1 MLIVQ
6 FRDIDGK
13 TRVGV
18 VSNNGM
24 SLRPVCNA
32 GSLYQLAIDA
42 IRHKTALINL
52 INDYGFEK
60 EVDYEEVASSGRLLL
75 PLIHPDP
82 AHLLITGTG
91 LTHLGSAAERDSMH
105 RNTRSGGEPLT
116 DSMRMFRWGLEGGK
130 PKKGEIGAQPEWF
143 FKGNGQM
150 AVSCGQAL
158 TMPGFSLDGG
168 EEPELAGLYVIGPD
182 HQPWRVGFALGNEFS
197 DHVMEKRNYLC
208 LAHSKLRVCSYG
220 PEVLVGE
227 DLPQDIRGRVR
238 ILREEHE
245 LWSIEFLTGESN
257 MSHSIA
263 NLEHHHFKYAQ
274 FRSAGDVHVHFFG
287 TSALSFSAG
296 IRTQAGDVFEI
307 WAPPFVRP
315 LRNPM
320 HIGSNEGLLAAG
332 KL

>member
-1 MLIVQ
+1 VLIVQ
-6 FRDIDGK
+6 LRDLVGK

-18 VSNNGM
+18 VSNDGR
-24 SLRPVCNA
+24 SLKLVRNTS
-32 GSLYQLAIDA
+32 SLYQLAINA
-42 IRHKTALINL
+42 IRQKTVLANL
-52 INDYGFEK
+52 ISDRGFEK
-60 EVDYEEVASSGRLLL
+60 EEDYEEVANSGRLFL
-75 PLIHPDP
+75 PLGHPDP
-82 AHLLITGTG
+82 AHLLISGTG
-91 LTHLGSAAERDSMH
+91 LTHLGSAAGRDSMH
-105 RNTRSGGEPLT
+105 RKTRSGEEPLT
-116 DSMRMFRWGLEGGK
+116 DSMQMFRWGLDSGK
-130 PKKGEIGAQPEWF
+130 PKEGENGVQPEWF
-143 FKGNGQM
+143 YKGTGQM

-197 DHVMEKRNYLC
+197 DHVMEKRNYLY

-227 DLPQDIRGRVR
+227 DLPPDIRGCVR
-238 ILREEHE
+238 ILREDHE
-245 LWSIEFLTGESN
+245 LWSSEFLTGEFN

-296 IRTQAGDVFEI
+296 IQTQVGDVFEI

-315 LRNPM
+315 LRNPLRLD
-320 HIGSNEGLLAAG
+320 SNEGIVTIGRL
-332 KL
+332 